1 MKLDELYDRYGE
13 MMYHYLALRLG
24 SCQDAEDVLQ
34 ETFCR
39 LARISLRWPL
49 IRNPRAFVFKI
60 LRNESNRYLRK
71 RIQERTGEH
80 LRRGGDSAPV
90 SVLEAPDPSTGDAIA
105 RALSR
110 LPDEQR
116 EAVILKTFQDFSFKD
131 TARICG
137 VSINTAASRY
147 RLGIAKMRAL
157 LKANH
162 ENTR

>member
-24 SCQDAEDVLQ
+24 SAQDAEDVLQ

-39 LARISLRWPL
+39 LARITLRWPL
-49 IRNPRAFVFKI
+49 IRDPRAFVFKI
-60 LRNESNRYLRK
+60 LRNESNRHLGKRLR
-71 RIQERTGEH
+71 ERTDED
-80 LRRGGDSAPV
+80 LRRCGDSAPV
-90 SVLEAPDPSTGDAIA
+90 AVLEGPDPSAGDAIA

-116 EAVILKTFQDFSFKD
+116 EAIILKIFQDFSFKD
-131 TARICG
+131 IARICG
-137 VSINTAASRY
+137 VSVNTAASRH
-147 RLGIAKMRAL
+147 RLGIAKLRAL

-162 ENTR
+162 EHK

>member
-1 MKLDELYDRYGE
+1 MKLYELYDRYGE

-24 SCQDAEDVLQ
+24 SSEDAEDVLQ

-49 IRNPRAFVFKI
+49 IRNPKAFVFKV

-71 RIQERTGEH
+71 LLQKRAGEDLSRNIH
-80 LRRGGDSAPV
+80 LAPV
-90 SVLEAPDPSTGDAIA
+90 SVLEGPDPMAVDAIA
-105 RALSR
+105 RALLR
-110 LPDEQR
+110 LPDEQK
-116 EAVILKTFQDFSFKD
+116 EAIILKIFQDFSFKD
-131 TARICG
+131 VARICG

-147 RLGIAKMRAL
+147 RLGIAKLRTL

-162 ENTR
+162 EDK